1 MPELLL
7 FSNSTNHGRGYLDHA
22 WEEVA
27 AFLDGRDRVAFVPF
41 AGGDHGAYTARVAE
55 AFAAH
60 GIGVTGVPA
69 DAEGGARV
77 LDDAQAVF
85 VGGGNTFR
93 LVAALQ
99 RTGLMARLRERVLA
113 GLPYMGASAGTN
125 ITAPT
130 LRTTNDMPIVE
141 PESFAA
147 LGFLPFQINPHY
159 LDADPRSTHQ
169 GETRETRL
177 TEFLEANDVD
187 VLGLREGVHL
197 RVRGAGAEISGATV
211 GGTAVQP
218 DAPGPAIVFRRGS
231 APFEVAGDVTDL
243 FARRPRFDQPV

>member
-1 MPELLL
+1 PLPPNNGGTDTAPPRAASPPPEGFLPRKRNPATTTRRVQADEQRGTMPELLL
-7 FSNSTNHGRGYLDHA
+7 FSNSTNHGRGYLDHG
-22 WEEVA
+22 WDDVE
-27 AFLDGRDRVAFVPF
+27 AFLGGRDRVAFVPF
-41 AGGDHGAYTARVAE
+41 AGGDHAAYTARVAE
-55 AFAAH
+55 AFAAR
-60 GIGVTGVPA
+60 GITVTGVPA
-69 DAEGGARV
+69 DERAGGV
-77 LDDAQAVF
+77 LDGAQAVF

-99 RTGLMARLRERVLA
+99 RTGLMDGLRRRGLD

-141 PESFAA
+141 PPSFAA

-159 LDADPRSTHQ
+159 LDADPRSTHN

-187 VLGLREGVHL
+187 VLGLREG
-197 RVRGAGAEISGATV
+197 
-211 GGTAVQP
+211 
-218 DAPGPAIVFRRGS
+218 
-231 APFEVAGDVTDL
+231 
-243 FARRPRFDQPV
+243 

>member
-22 WEEVA
+22 WEEVE
-27 AFLDGRDRVAFVPF
+27 AFLDGRDTVAFVPF
-41 AGGDHGAYTARVAE
+41 AGGDHDAYTARVAE
-55 AFAAH
+55 AFAAR
-60 GIGVTGVPA
+60 GVRVTGIPA
-69 DAEGGARV
+69 DAGAARV
-77 LDDAQAVF
+77 LDEAQAVF

-99 RTGLMARLRERVLA
+99 RTGLLDDLRDRVLA

-141 PESFAA
+141 PPSFAA
-147 LGFLPFQINPHY
+147 LGFVPFQINPHY

-187 VLGLREGVHL
+187 VLGLREGTHL
-197 RVRGAGAEISGATV
+197 RVRGAGSDVVRATV
-211 GGTAVQP
+211 GGAAVQP
-218 DAPGPAIVFRRGS
+218 DAPGPAIVFRRGT
-231 APFEVAGDVTDL
+231 APFEVSGEVTDL
-243 FARRPRFDQPV
+243 FARTPRFDQPV

>member
-22 WEEVA
+22 WEEVE

-41 AGGDHGAYTARVAE
+41 AGGDHGAYTARVAA
-55 AFAAH
+55 AFAAR
-60 GIGVTGVPA
+60 GIAVTGVPA
-69 DAEGGARV
+69 DAGAAGV
-77 LDDAQAVF
+77 LDGAQAVF

-93 LVAALQ
+93 LVDTLQ
-99 RTGLMARLRERVLA
+99 RTGLMDALRERVAA

-141 PESFAA
+141 PASFAA

-159 LDADPRSTHQ
+159 LDADPASTHN

-177 TEFLEANDVD
+177 REFLEANDVD
-187 VLGLREGVHL
+187 VLGLREGTHL
-197 RVRGAGAEISGATV
+197 RVRGGGAEVERAVV

-218 DAPGPAIVFRRGS
+218 GAPGPAIVFRRGTE
-231 APFEVAGDVTDL
+231 PFEVSGEVTDL
-243 FARRPRFDQPV
+243 FARTPRFDHPA